1 MDTEQLAKLIRISS
15 LKMCYSAKAS
25 HIGSCLS
32 CADILAV
39 LYNEILK
46 ENDKL
51 IVSKGHCA
59 AALYSAIYYSGQA
72 KFGIKDD
79 AISEHDLK
87 DYCQEGERLGGL
99 ISHHVPGVELST
111 GSLGHGLSVAC
122 GMALVRKGRVF
133 CLLSD
138 GELNEGSVWEAIMF
152 ATHHK
157 LDNLIL
163 IIDNNGLQSMGNS
176 KNIIN
181 MNSILKKFEAFGWM
195 TKTTNGNSIPRLS
208 ASLSH
213 LRNHHFKQPKCI
225 IADTIKGKG
234 VSFMENR
241 LEWHYRY
248 PNDEELKLALGELE

>member
-1 MDTEQLAKLIRISS
+1 
-15 LKMCYSAKAS
+15 
-25 HIGSCLS
+25 
-32 CADILAV
+32 LAV

-46 ENDKL
+46 EQDKL

-59 AALYSAIYYSGQA
+59 AALYSALWA
-72 KFGIKDD
+72 TKDKIPND
-79 AISEHDLK
+79 WIK
-87 DYCQEGERLGGL
+87 DYCKDGSKLHGL
-99 ISHHVPGVELST
+99 ISHHVPDVELST

-152 ATHHK
+152 ASHHK

-163 IIDNNGLQSMGNS
+163 IIDNNGLQSMGNT

-181 MNSILKKFEAFGWM
+181 MSGILKKFEAFGWM
-195 TKTTNGNSIPRLS
+195 VKTTNGNSVPRLI
-208 ASLSH
+208 ATLSH

-234 VSFMENR
+234 VSWMEGQ
-241 LEWHYRY
+241 LEWHYKY
-248 PNDEELKLALGELE
+248 PSDEELKLALGELA

>member
-1 MDTEQLAKLIRISS
+1 MNTEDLAKLIRVNS
-15 LKMCYSAKAS
+15 LKMCHSAKAS

-46 ENDKL
+46 EHDKL

-59 AALYSAIYYSGQA
+59 AALYSALWA
-72 KFGIKDD
+72 TKDKIPND
-79 AISEHDLK
+79 WIA
-87 DYCQEGERLGGL
+87 DYCKDGSHLHGL
-99 ISHHVPGVELST
+99 ISHHVPDVELST

-122 GMALVRKGRVF
+122 GMALVRKGRIF

-152 ATHHK
+152 ASHHK

-163 IIDNNGLQSMGNS
+163 IIDNNGLQSMGKS

-181 MNSILKKFEAFGWM
+181 MNSISKKFEAFGWI
-195 TKTTNGNSIPRLS
+195 TKITNGNSVPRLS
-208 ASLSH
+208 ATLSH
-213 LRNHHFKQPKCI
+213 LRNHHFRQPKCI

-234 VSFMENR
+234 VSFMENKK
-241 LEWHYRY
+241 EWHYRFT
-248 PNDEELKLALGELE
+248 NDEEYMEALGELGCE